1 MNTNE
6 VTSILKTQVIWSSPF
21 LLIFIY
27 FLFQVSVF
35 GFGADE
41 NGNWH
46 HYFEQ
51 NKHDRNAGNHGG
63 SYEYSIALKLHEKKR
78 IQLYKGW

>member
-1 MNTNE
+1 MNSNE
-6 VTSILKTQVIWSSPF
+6 VILLLKAHIIWLPPIYMI
-21 LLIFIY
+21 IF

-51 NKHDRNAGNHGG
+51 NKHHRNAGNHGG
-63 SYEYSIALKLHEKKR
+63 SYEYLIALKLHEKKGIR
-78 IQLYKGW
+78 LYKGW